1 MARHRVCSESD
12 IPAGGVKAY
21 QVGDETV
28 AIFHLTDGFY
38 STQNQCTHLFAS
50 LHKGKIV
57 EGNQIE
63 CPYHRTRFDIRTGE
77 VVCWANYP
85 PGIQLL
91 NFLLA
96 KKALKIYPVVVE
108 AGQVFVEV

>member
-1 MARHRVCSESD
+1 MARHRVCGESD
-12 IPAGGVKAY
+12 IPVGGMKAGQAGG
-21 QVGDETV
+21 ETV
-28 AIFHLTDGFY
+28 VVFRLEDGFY

-63 CPYHRTRFDIRTGE
+63 CPHHRTRFDIRTGE
-77 VVCWANYP
+77 VVCWAHYP

-91 NFLLA
+91 NVLLA
-96 KKALKIYPVVVE
+96 KKALKTYPVVVE
-108 AGQVFVEV
+108 SGQVFVEV